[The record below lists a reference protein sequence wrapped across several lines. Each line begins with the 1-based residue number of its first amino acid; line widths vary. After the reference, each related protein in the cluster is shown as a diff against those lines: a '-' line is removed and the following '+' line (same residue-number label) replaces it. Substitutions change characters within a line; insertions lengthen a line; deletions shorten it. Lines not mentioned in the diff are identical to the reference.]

1 MAEYKFKK
9 LTRFAM
15 KPLGEHDGLAF
26 RLTFRSEKNRE
37 DTIQFHLS
45 PKHTMI
51 CLHALK
57 EMQEKFDW
65 TMPKVSPT
73 ASKKPALRVV
83 VDNDEKTD

>member
-1 MAEYKFKK
+1 MAEYRFKK

-26 RLTFRSEKNRE
+26 CLTFQSENNRQ

-57 EMQEKFDW
+57 EMQEKFEW
-65 TMPKVSPT
+65 QMHNSK

-83 VDNDEKTD
+83 VDNDEKND